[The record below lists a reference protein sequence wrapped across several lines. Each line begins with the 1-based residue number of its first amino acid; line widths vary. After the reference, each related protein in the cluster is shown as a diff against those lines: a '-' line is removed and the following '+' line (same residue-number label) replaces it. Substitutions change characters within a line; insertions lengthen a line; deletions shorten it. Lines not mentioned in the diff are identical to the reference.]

1 MRDDRALFDTA
12 GGPGKW
18 ATRLFSGGRNLGSTV
33 DGKPLIVS
41 NVKKLE
47 DAMIVSRP
55 VAWALCGSTE
65 QSRCVLLLDGGR

>member
-55 VAWALCGSTE
+55 VA
-65 QSRCVLLLDGGR
+65 